1 MTGPRREGIRRVIA
15 RRTPPAEAI
24 RDGAAGL
31 SGGVRPA
38 PAAHHVRRSRAPGPS
53 GRSSRSGATNPAH
66 NRGTAPVR
74 SGRDVL
80 RTRLRVTAILP
91 GGRGRDDEVRL
102 FWSES
107 CFRELKVAGHIEEAA
122 PKSAC
127 AAPLQSPTARS
138 GLPVRAESAAVALR
152 IGMSHGCSRTDPRSD
167 GPEAGSRLH
176 QPARSPGRRDPQADA
191 IPKPGRP
198 RSRAPSRG
206 GLSPRSHPS
215 WIAPETACRRA
226 CPTPASEICNR
237 TSPCLTAGWCLGLG
251 AACGRCHGPAG
262 NRVVRPAPVEPAGD
276 AGGAAARRLTAD
288 PRPRTGRRIR

>member
-24 RDGAAGL
+24 RDGAAAL

-66 NRGTAPVR
+66 NRATAPVR

-122 PKSAC
+122 AKSAC
-127 AAPLQSPTARS
+127 AAPLQSPPARS
-138 GLPVRAESAAVALR
+138 GLPVRAESAVVALR
-152 IGMSHGCSRTDPRSD
+152 IGMSHGCSRTDPRGD
-167 GPEAGSRLH
+167 GPAAGSRLH
-176 QPARSPGRRDPQADA
+176 QPARSPGRRDSQAGPA
-191 IPKPGRP
+191 TFVRSVAGRP
-198 RSRAPSRG
+198 LPQITPGVDRAG
-206 GLSPRSHPS
+206 DGLSPRLSDACVRDLQPDIAVSHGRMVPRAGRS
-215 WIAPETACRRA
+215 LRSVSRPCRQPRRPAAPVAPVA
-226 CPTPASEICNR
+226 PAGTP
-237 TSPCLTAGWCLGLG
+237 G
-251 AACGRCHGPAG
+251 GRCAPAHG
-262 NRVVRPAPVEPAGD
+262 
-276 AGGAAARRLTAD
+276 
-288 PRPRTGRRIR
+288 